1 MITIS
6 DLVEARLADFDYM
19 EDIISMY
26 GGLSGADAWAEEKAI
41 RRYLIESETVL
52 TFSELIYYEVVR
64 RYLIERGCH
73 ND

>member
-6 DLVEARLADFDYM
+6 DLVEARLSDFDYM

-41 RRYLIESETVL
+41 RRYLTDAETVL
-52 TFSELIYYEVVR
+52 TFNEIIYYEVVR
-64 RYLIERGCH
+64 HYLNERGRR